1 MNKNILFVCKGN
13 SGRSQMAE
21 TFFNSIF
28 QTQIAMSAGTE
39 PDKEIHP
46 FTIKVMEETGIDM
59 TNKIPKPLTN
69 KLMSVVNKIIVLDN
83 ELMQLVPRGCLA
95 KTECKRQDQKASDF
109 DERLLTL

>member
-1 MNKNILFVCKGN
+1 
-13 SGRSQMAE
+13 MAE
-21 TFFNSIF
+21 AFFNSIF

-109 DERLLTL
+109 DERL

>member
-83 ELMQLVPRGCLA
+83 ELMQLVPRG
-95 KTECKRQDQKASDF
+95 
-109 DERLLTL
+109 